1 VLKKNENA
9 ELLIS
14 LFIDSSDPRTSS
26 IYRIIDHLN
35 RKYQRKAVKMLKL
48 YGEFSRGIAI
58 NTAIQSTFIS
68 DNDIIFLID
77 VDILFSTSTLQR
89 IRQNTIRNQQIY
101 LPIVFSEF
109 NPEVISDTRSSVPF
123 SFSLPLSAHG
133 DAFLN
138 DYGKMTLNYRFYAN
152 SSTLVNNES
161 GYFREFGFGLVSI
174 YKCDIMNS
182 KINGFVTDI
191 KGWGLEDVKFLEK
204 LLAASHQVQNQL
216 LLSIA
221 DATKLPEDAADNHSL
236 DVFRAPDESL
246 VHIFHR
252 IVCDKNLEKNQ
263 YKMCLGTKSSTLGNY
278 RLLKE
283 RYCLKGDFQQLV
295 NQVKSLVVVN

>member
-1 VLKKNENA
+1 M
-9 ELLIS
+9 IS
-14 LFIDSSDPRTSS
+14 LFINTSDHKTSS
-26 IYRIIDHLN
+26 IFRIIDHLN
-35 RKYQRKAVKMLKL
+35 MKYQRQAVKTIKL
-48 YGEFSRGIAI
+48 YGEFSRGLAI
-58 NTAIQSTFIS
+58 DKAIQSTYIK
-68 DNDIIFLID
+68 DDDIIFLID
-77 VDILFSTSTLQR
+77 VDILFQSMTLAR
-89 IRQNTIRNQQIY
+89 IRENTIRNQQIY
-101 LPIVFSEF
+101 LPIVFSEY
-109 NPEVISDTRSSVPF
+109 NPELVSNSRASIPF
-123 SFSLPLSAHG
+123 SFTMPLSSFG

-152 SSTLVNNES
+152 SSSLVNNES
-161 GYFREFGFGLVSI
+161 GYFREFGYGLASI

-204 LLAASHQVQNQL
+204 ILTASHQVQNQL

-221 DATKLPEDAADNHSL
+221 DDTKLTINTSTNHNL
-236 DVFRAPDESL
+236 DVFRAPDQSL
-246 VHIFHR
+246 IHIFHQ

-263 YKMCLGTKSSTLGNY
+263 YKMCLGTRSNTLGNY

-283 RYCLKGDFQQLV
+283 KYFLKRDFMQFV

>member
-1 VLKKNENA
+1 MKKNENA

-14 LFIDSSDPRTSS
+14 LFIDDSDHKTSS
-26 IYRIIDHLN
+26 VFRIIDHLN
-35 RKYQRKAVKMLKL
+35 MKYQKQAVKTIKL
-48 YGEFSRGIAI
+48 YGEFSRGLAI
-58 NTAIQSTFIS
+58 DKAIQSTYIK
-68 DNDIIFLID
+68 DDDIIFLID
-77 VDILFSTSTLQR
+77 VDILFKSLTLQR
-89 IRQNTIRNQQIY
+89 IRENTIKNQQIY
-101 LPIVFSEF
+101 LPIVFSEY
-109 NPEVISDTRSSVPF
+109 NPELVSNSRASIPF
-123 SFSLPLSAHG
+123 AFTMPLSSFG

-152 SSTLVNNES
+152 STTLVNNES
-161 GYFREFGFGLVSI
+161 GYFREFGYGLASI

-204 LLAASHQVQNQL
+204 ILTASHQVQNQL

-221 DATKLPEDAADNHSL
+221 DDTKLTNNASTNHNL
-236 DVFRAPDESL
+236 HVFRAPDESL
-246 VHIFHR
+246 VHIFHQ

-263 YKMCLGTKSSTLGNY
+263 YKMCLGTKSNTLGNY

-283 RYCLKGDFQQLV
+283 NYFLKRDFMQFV
-295 NQVKSLVVVN
+295 NQVKNLVVVN